1 MPYSDPKYPVV
12 NPSPSVDDCV
22 KSMRVR
28 DIAVALGITSA
39 SWSYGYIFG
48 KPARMPTASTAAAIG
63 LTFAGFLVL
72 QDTRGRLMGYA
83 ENSRE
88 VKLYGAAST
97 VIQQQQQGTR
107 RFPVAIGGFMSDSAK
122 SKPSYQNYD

>member
-1 MPYSDPKYPVV
+1 MPYSDPKYPVI

-28 DIAVALGITSA
+28 DMAVATGITSA

-72 QDTRGRLMGYA
+72 QDARGRLMGYS

-88 VKLYGAAST
+88 VKLYGAASALN
-97 VIQQQQQGTR
+97 QEQQQGTR
-107 RFPVAIGGFMSDSAK
+107 RFPVAIGGLKSDSAK